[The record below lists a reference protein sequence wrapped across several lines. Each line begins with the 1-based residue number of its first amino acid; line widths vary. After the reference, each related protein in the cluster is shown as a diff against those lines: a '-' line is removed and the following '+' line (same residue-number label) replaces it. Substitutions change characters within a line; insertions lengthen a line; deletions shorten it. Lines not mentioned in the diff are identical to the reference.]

1 MLVQD
6 KPEDLKSTNALDDIE
21 DPDAPPPAVNERAEI
36 FLSGAHVATLDDAPR
51 GLERVTLM
59 VELEVTEESLRF
71 NENGNEIPIRRCRR
85 VGDMWIPGTQRPP
98 TKEEVAAEQAA
109 AKAKA
114 AREQADREEAER
126 AEQEHNEPPMFD
138 EDGNPVDPDAPQP
151 PDSDDVDELTDAEL
165 SYSDGQGDGDDTGS
179 NVVQF
184 SDGKSR

>member
-21 DPDAPPPAVNERAEI
+21 DPDAPPPAANERAEI

-51 GLERVTLM
+51 GLERITLM
-59 VELEVTEESLRF
+59 VELEVTEESTKF
-71 NENGNEIPIRRCRR
+71 IENGELEVPIRRCRR
-85 VGDMWIPGTQRPP
+85 IGDMWRPGETRPP
-98 TKEEVAAEQAA
+98 TKEEIARQQAE

-138 EDGNPVDPDAPQP
+138 ENGDPVDPDAPQSP
-151 PDSDDVDELTDAEL
+151 ADDDAE
-165 SYSDGQGDGDDTGS
+165 DQDDGDGS

-184 SDGKSR
+184 SDGSK